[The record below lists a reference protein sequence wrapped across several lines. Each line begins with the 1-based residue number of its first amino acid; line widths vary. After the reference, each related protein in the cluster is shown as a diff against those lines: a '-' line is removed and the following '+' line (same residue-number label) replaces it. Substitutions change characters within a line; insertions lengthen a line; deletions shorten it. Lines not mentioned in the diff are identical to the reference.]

1 MTKTLRR
8 CITAVLV
15 LFPLCAVAQTYDFRA
30 WIDSPEAYF
39 ATKAEREEWKKTVLV
54 QADAERFI
62 AEYWNK
68 HGEQFKKDV
77 HARIERADQMFP
89 LLDVPGAKTA
99 KGRVFIMLGAPSREQ
114 TDDRGSTE
122 AMGLPETRNSGLN
135 NSVERGA
142 IQTQRWIYKHDRLP
156 KEIAI
161 PELVVRF
168 QTDTGRGRQVI
179 ENIGQVEP
187 YLAKVAE
194 YYGNQ
199 AARATVAAAPAPA
212 AATAITPS
220 VPQAEDPLWKATEDL
235 GGSFFD
241 ADAYISATEKPF
253 YAVNFYLPQTAKSFA
268 DVKSALLV
276 GLVKDASGKQIAAV
290 REPVQLK
297 NYGSSSD
304 RYIDHSFAL
313 PPGKYSGAFALFTPE
328 GTTML
333 ANRHA
338 EFTVPAPTET
348 TISQLLPSAQ
358 VETFDKQLP
367 LDPFTFVGT
376 KYAVKGDH
384 HFTTKDK
391 IAFFTVIANPAG
403 DQNPQLTMG
412 VKILRDGK
420 VLHRLPPEPAA
431 LTQTGPHTFLVG
443 PAFDPGT
450 FEPGQSQIEIQLK
463 DLNAPKEADGSI
475 KSYNARA
482 DFKVE

>member
-1 MTKTLRR
+1 MIKTLRR

-15 LFPLCAVAQTYDFRA
+15 LFPLCALAQTYDFQA

-39 ATKAEREEWKKTVLV
+39 ATNAEREAWKKSVFS
-54 QADAERFI
+54 QADADRFI

-68 HGEQFKKDV
+68 RGEQFKKDV
-77 HARIERADQMFP
+77 RARIERADQMFS
-89 LLDVPGAKTA
+89 LLDTPGAKTQ
-99 KGRVFIMLGAPSREQ
+99 KGRVWIMLGSPSREQ
-114 TDDRGSTE
+114 SDDRGSTE
-122 AMGLPETRNSGLN
+122 ILGFGETRSIGQN

-142 IQTQRWIYKHDRLP
+142 ILTQRWIYKHDRLP
-156 KEIAI
+156 KEISM
-161 PELVVRF
+161 PEFVVRF

-179 ENIGQVEP
+179 ENVGQVDP
-187 YLAKVAE
+187 YLRKVAE
-194 YYGNQ
+194 YYGSHM
-199 AARATVAAAPAPA
+199 ATAVAAAPAPVATTAVA
-212 AATAITPS
+212 AV

-235 GGSFFD
+235 GGAYFD
-241 ADAYISATEKPF
+241 ADSYLSSKEKPF
-253 YAVNFYLPQTAKSFA
+253 FAVNFYLPQAAKAFS
-268 DVKSALLV
+268 DVKSVLLV

-290 REPVQLK
+290 REPAQLK

-338 EFTVPAPTET
+338 DFTIPSPTET
-348 TISQLLPSAQ
+348 TVSQLLSSAQ
-358 VETFDKQLP
+358 VDTFEKQFE
-367 LDPFTFVGT
+367 LDPFTFVAT

-384 HFTTKDK
+384 HFSAKDK
-391 IAFFTVIANPAG
+391 ISFFSVISNPAG

-420 VLHRLPPEPAA
+420 VLHRLAPEAAA
-431 LTQTGPHTFLVG
+431 LMQTGPHTFLVG

-450 FEPGQSQIEIQLK
+450 FEAGQYTIEVQLK

-475 KSYNARA
+475 KTYNLRA
-482 DFKVE
+482 DFKVD

>member
-15 LFPLCAVAQTYDFRA
+15 LFPLCALAQTYDFRA

-39 ATKAEREEWKKTVLV
+39 ATNAEREAWKKSVLT
-54 QADAERFI
+54 QADADRFI

-68 HGEQFKKDV
+68 RGEQFKKDV
-77 HARIERADQMFP
+77 RARIEAADQKFS
-89 LLDVPGAKTA
+89 LQDIPGAKTP
-99 KGRVFIMLGAPSREQ
+99 KGRVWILLGSPSREQ

-122 AMGLPETRNSGLN
+122 ILGFGETRSIGQN

-156 KEIAI
+156 KEIAM
-161 PELVVRF
+161 PEFVVRF

-187 YLAKVAE
+187 YLHKVAE
-194 YYGNQ
+194 YYASHLATSV
-199 AARATVAAAPAPA
+199 AAATPAPVATTTVAA
-212 AATAITPS
+212 T
-220 VPQAEDPLWKATEDL
+220 VPQAEDPLWKATENL
-235 GGSFFD
+235 AGAFFD
-241 ADAYISATEKPF
+241 ADSYISATEKPF
-253 YAVNFYLPQTAKSFA
+253 YAVNFYLPQTAKAFA
-268 DVKSALLV
+268 DVKSVLLV
-276 GLVKDASGKQIAAV
+276 GLVKDATGKQVAAI

-304 RYIDHSFAL
+304 RYVDHSFQL

-338 EFTVPAPTET
+338 DFTVPAPTET
-348 TISQLLPSAQ
+348 TVSQLLPSAQ

-367 LDPFTFVGT
+367 FDPFTFVAT

-384 HFTTKDK
+384 HFTAKDK
-391 IAFFTVIANPAG
+391 ISFFTIISNPAG

-420 VLHRLPPEPAA
+420 VLHRLPPEPAS

-450 FEPGQSQIEIQLK
+450 FEAGQYQIEVQLK

-475 KSYNARA
+475 KSYTARA